1 MESLSME
8 EDFKRLLEEYF
19 QRIDVPIKVGDEV
32 TGVVVHFDGENYF
45 IDLGGKAEAILPKSE
60 LIAPEEIKIGE
71 KISAIVVQRGERG
84 AYVLSVKK
92 LFEKR
97 AKEEFEDLFSK
108 GLPLRVK
115 VMSLVKG
122 GYVVS
127 FKGVVSAFLPASQ
140 AEKDPDFLGKE
151 ISVLPLEKKGESY
164 VVSQK
169 AYLIK
174 EKELKKKEIEEKIRT
189 GAPLVGRIKAKVK
202 GGFIVDFEGAIAG
215 FLPFSEL
222 THRRLTSPEDY
233 LQIGDEVRLSVLS
246 YDPIQGKLK
255 VSLKAL
261 EKDPWTEVLEKYPV
275 DSRHVGTVVEVKP
288 FGAFVE
294 LEPGVEGLIP
304 ASEVSWQRGL
314 KPQDV
319 LSKGDRVE
327 VVVLEVKPEERRMVL
342 SLKRLEEDPW
352 EVFAREHKVGDIVSG
367 KIKGLVDFGLF
378 VEVREGVVGFVHRSE
393 ASWNRNLNIKEAF
406 SEGSE
411 VSAKILEL
419 NPSEKRLKLSIK
431 DLVPN
436 PWDLASETLK
446 PGNNISGKIK
456 GVLPGRGYLVELTEE
471 ISGFLPFREVPQGE
485 KYKEGDEVQA
495 KITHFDREKERVH
508 LSVKALREEEE
519 KKLVQEYLSSQRT
532 SESLTLGKVLK
543 TLTER
548 EGI

>member
-1 MESLSME
+1 ME
-8 EDFKRLLEEYF
+8 ENFKTLLEEYF
-19 QRIDVPIKVGDEV
+19 KRTDTPIKVGEVV

-45 IDLGGKAEAILPKSE
+45 VDLGGKAEAILPKSE
-60 LIAPEEIKIGE
+60 VIDSEEIRIGE
-71 KISAIVVQRGERG
+71 KVLAIVAQRRQSG

-97 AKEEFEDLFSK
+97 VKEEFEELFAK

-115 VMSLVKG
+115 VMSPVKG

-127 FKGVVSAFLPASQ
+127 FKGVIPAFLPGSQ
-140 AEKDPDFLGKE
+140 AVKDPDFLGKE

-164 VVSQK
+164 IVSQK
-169 AYLIK
+169 AYLAK
-174 EKELKKKEIEEKIRT
+174 ERELKKKEIEEKVKE
-189 GAPLVGRIKAKVK
+189 GLPLLGRVKAKVK
-202 GGFIVDFEGAIAG
+202 GGFIVDFEEVIAG

-222 THRRLTSPEDY
+222 TYRRLTSPEEY
-233 LQIGDEVRLSVLS
+233 LQIGDEVRVSVLS

-304 ASEVSWQRGL
+304 ASEISWQRGL
-314 KPQDV
+314 KPQEV
-319 LSKGDRVE
+319 LSQGDRVE
-327 VVVLEVKPEERRMVL
+327 VVVLEVKPEERRMLL

-352 EVFAREHKVGDIVSG
+352 EVFAREHKVGDIISG
-367 KIKGLVDFGLF
+367 NVRGVVDFGLF

-393 ASWNRNLNIKEAF
+393 VSWKRNQNLKEAF

-411 VSAKILEL
+411 VTAKILEL

-431 DLVPN
+431 ALVPN
-436 PWDLASETLK
+436 PWDLASESLK
-446 PGNNISGKIK
+446 PGTNISGKIK
-456 GVLPGRGYLVELTEE
+456 QILPGKGYIVELTED

-485 KYKEGDEVQA
+485 KFKEGDEVQA
-495 KITHFDREKERVH
+495 KITLFDRAKERLH

-519 KKLVQEYLSSQRT
+519 KRLAQEYLSSKKTQER
-532 SESLTLGKVLK
+532 LTLGKVLK
-543 TLTER
+543 SLVER
-548 EGI
+548 ENS